1 MTEGKAEEI
10 KKLLETP
17 FWIEGIESNVLY
29 ETEDDDSP
37 PDEAFLRV
45 VFSIDG
51 DAWVSKFTGHNAMKS
66 IRKRTYQGG
75 GKDLRTRIAL
85 MILAY
90 AMKLDEEERKAHLA
104 KYQQL

>member
-10 KKLLETP
+10 KKILETP
-17 FWIEGIESNVLY
+17 FWIDGIKSRTLY
-29 ETEDDDSP
+29 QTEDDDSP
-37 PDEAFLRV
+37 PNESFLQV
-45 VFSIDG
+45 IFSDDG
-51 DAWVSKFTGHNAMKS
+51 DAWVTKITDPSFKS

-75 GKDLRTRIAL
+75 GKDLRTRNAL

-104 KYQQL
+104 KYQ